1 MKITKSGVDKLT
13 PPDTKDGGKTQKFY
27 RDSTIPG
34 FAVRITSGGAISFVV
49 EKRINGKV
57 KRQTLGRYGAI
68 TVEQAKKAAQA
79 FLGSI
84 AQGNDPIADRKAKE
98 AASSTLGDAF
108 EDYLAARKD
117 LKPSTIHDYK
127 RSMTGIFGEWKSKK
141 LTDITK
147 DMAEKKHREY
157 GARSPARANNALRVL
172 RAVFNH
178 AIHKYEDSKG
188 NPILQFNPVDRISQ
202 TRAWYKINARQGY
215 IKPHELH
222 NWYQATLKLNTETTR
237 DYIHLILFTGLR
249 RSEASRLAWKD
260 VDFKDKTITIPETK
274 NHVVHVLPMSDYL
287 FDLLTTRSAD
297 KESPYVFPSN
307 MSECGYLTEP
317 RTAVSRV
324 CELSEITFTLHD
336 LRRTFITFA
345 EGLDIPAYA
354 LKRLLNHKDPNDVT
368 AGYIVSDINRLRE
381 PMQKITDFILENIE
395 ITTDNNNDI

>member
-1 MKITKSGVDKLT
+1 MRITKTGVDKLT
-13 PPDTKDGGKTQKFY
+13 PPDTKDGKKTQKFY
-27 RDSTIPG
+27 RDSTVPG
-34 FAVRITSGGAISFVV
+34 FAVRITSGGAISFIV

-57 KRQTLGRYGAI
+57 KRQTLGRYGAV
-68 TVEQAKKAAQA
+68 TVDQAKKAAQA

-84 AQGNDPIADRKAKE
+84 AQGNDPIAERKSKE
-98 AASSTLGDAF
+98 VACTTLEDAF
-108 EDYLAARKD
+108 EDYLASRKD
-117 LKPSTIHDYK
+117 LRPSTIHDYT
-127 RSMTGIFGEWKSKK
+127 RSINGIFGEWKSKK

-178 AIHKYEDSKG
+178 AMNKYEDSSG

-202 TRAWYKINARQGY
+202 TRAWYKITARQGY

-222 NWYQATLKLNTETTR
+222 DWYQATLKLNNETTR

-260 VDFKDKTITIPETK
+260 IDFKDKTLTIPVTK
-274 NHVVHVLPMSDYL
+274 NHVVHVLPLSDYL
-287 FDLLTTRSAD
+287 YNLLESRYQN
-297 KESPYVFPSN
+297 KEGEYVFPSN
-307 MSECGYLTEP
+307 LSECGYLTEP

-336 LRRTFITFA
+336 LRRTFITYA

-381 PMQKITDFILENIE
+381 PMQKITDFILKQIKTELKTI
-395 ITTDNNNDI
+395 